1 MLFAVNVDL
10 EHQKW
15 ADEEPP
21 VSDAQR
27 QKCTVFVSNLNYS
40 LSEVH
45 LRDVLSAAGDI
56 REVRLALNNAGTSR
70 GFGYVEF
77 KSEASSLAT

>member
-1 MLFAVNVDL
+1 
-10 EHQKW
+10 
-15 ADEEPP
+15 
-21 VSDAQR
+21 
-27 QKCTVFVSNLNYS
+27 VFVSNLNYS

-77 KSEASSLAT
+77 KSEASSLAI